1 MTMIT
6 RNLIRITFLAV
17 AAAGIL
23 SSEVVRATGTSH
35 ELIMAFANVQ

>member
-6 RNLIRITFLAV
+6 QNLIRVTLLAV
-17 AAAGIL
+17 IAAGIL

-35 ELIMAFANVQ
+35 DLIMAFANVR